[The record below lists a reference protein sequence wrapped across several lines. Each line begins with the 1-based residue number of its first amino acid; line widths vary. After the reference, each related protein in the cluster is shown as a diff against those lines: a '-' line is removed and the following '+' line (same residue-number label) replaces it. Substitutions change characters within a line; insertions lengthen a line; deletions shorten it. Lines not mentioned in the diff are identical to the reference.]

1 MSQIAV
7 QAAGGSY
14 PVFVVRDYAPTLTE
28 VHESLSPSKT
38 LIVSDPTV
46 SALHLQPVLA
56 VLGAA
61 TPVEILPTGEAGK
74 NPASLQ
80 QVWEAC
86 RTAGLDR
93 HSLIVSLGGGV
104 VGDVAGFAAATYMRG
119 IRIVHLPTT
128 LLAQV
133 DSAVGG
139 KTAVNLGAKNLVG
152 AFHQPAGV
160 IANLSVLSTLP
171 TREVRSGLG
180 EIWKTGV
187 LVGESLLSQLEASA
201 KDLVALNPDALES
214 VVLACVQHK
223 AGVVERDERES
234 GERALLNLG
243 HTLGHALELHLGD
256 LSHGEAITVGGV
268 FACALAE
275 RRQWLDEACA
285 SRFETLARLLELP
298 VEPTRRLDVDAIM
311 TLVSHDKKA
320 KAGVQRWVLPRG
332 PGHCELTPVEPTDV
346 RTELSQLGWAL

>member
-1 MSQIAV
+1 MSEV
-7 QAAGGSY
+7 TVRVSGGAY
-14 PVFVVRDYAPTLTE
+14 PVLVVRDYAAALAE
-28 VHESLSPSKT
+28 LHESLSPSKT

-46 SALHLQPVLA
+46 AALYLAPVLA
-56 VLGAA
+56 TLGID
-61 TPVEILPTGEAGK
+61 TPVETLPTGEAGK
-74 NPASLQ
+74 SPASLQ

-86 RTAGLDR
+86 RRAGLDR
-93 HSLIVSLGGGV
+93 DSLIVALGGGV

-171 TREVRSGLG
+171 TREVRSGFG
-180 EIWKTGV
+180 EVWKTGI
-187 LVGESLLSQLEASA
+187 LAGESLLAQLEASA
-201 KDLVALNPDALES
+201 TELVALNPDSLEP
-214 VVLACVQHK
+214 VILACVAHK
-223 AGVVERDERES
+223 AGVVGRDERES

-243 HTLGHALELHLGD
+243 HTLGHALELHCDD

-268 FACALAE
+268 FACGLAE
-275 RRQWLDEACA
+275 QRGWLDEACA
-285 SRFETLARLLELP
+285 SRFETLARVLQLP
-298 VEPTRRLDVDAIM
+298 VEPTRRLDVERIM
-311 TLVSHDKKA
+311 SLVSHDKKA
-320 KAGVQRWVLPRG
+320 KAGVIRWVLPRG
-332 PGHCELTPVEPTDV
+332 PGHCELTPVEPASV
-346 RTELSQLGWAL
+346 RAELARVDWTA